1 MWGAWVEIL
10 EQLGATYAIMSP
22 PVWGAWV
29 EIVKAH
35 GIRKHFPSPP
45 VWGAWV
51 EIRTRYTNFAKS
63 GVAPRVGGVG

>member
-1 MWGAWVEIL
+1 MKITWFA
-10 EQLGATYAIMSP
+10 MSP

-29 EIVKAH
+29 EISLTRPSGH
-35 GIRKHFPSPP
+35 PSPSPP

-51 EIRTRYTNFAKS
+51 EIRLSRFRPIFWW